1 MAELTIRLRCDPQ
14 TGKRDIVVQL
24 HSDADALPQ
33 EHEQLH
39 RELVDKLVNGG
50 ILKAGEV
57 GKLVVEREPE
67 KGAAAE
73 LPVGEPIPPERQ
85 AAAEGH

>member
-1 MAELTIRLRCDPQ
+1 MPELTISLRCDPA

-24 HSDADALPQ
+24 HSDADSLPQ

-50 ILKAGEV
+50 ILKAGEA
-57 GKLVVEREPE
+57 GKLVIEREPE
-67 KGAAAE
+67 KGTAAE
-73 LPVGEPIPPERQ
+73 LPVGEPIPPERR
-85 AAAEGH
+85 AAAEGQ

>member
-1 MAELTIRLRCDPQ
+1 MPELTISLRCDPE

-24 HSDADALPQ
+24 SSDADALPV

-39 RELVDKLVNGG
+39 RNLVDKLVNGG
-50 ILKAGEV
+50 IINASEA

-67 KGAAAE
+67 KGTAAE
-73 LPVGEPIPPERQ
+73 LPVGEPIPPQRR